1 MTRTSQI
8 FLTVALVLG
17 AAFAVP
23 LSASAQPGY
32 GSGQRITCSSDD
44 GRRNWCDIGR
54 ARDVQL
60 VHQISGSACIRDN
73 TWGVDGRGLWVDRGC
88 RAEFV
93 FSGGGGGYE
102 GGGGGYPGPQR
113 PQGITCS
120 SDDGR
125 RNWCDIGRARDV
137 RLSRQISGS
146 PCIQDST
153 WGVDG
158 RGLWV
163 DRGCRAEFVF
173 ASGDGGFGGGGG
185 GYPGPQQPQGITCS
199 SDDGRRNWCDIGR
212 ARDVQ
217 LSRQISGSPCIQG
230 STWGIDGRGLWVD
243 RGCRA
248 EFVFGGGGG
257 GYPGPQQPQVIT
269 CSSDNGRRNW
279 CDVGNRRDIRFSRQI
294 SGSPCVQGDTW
305 GIDRRGIWV
314 DRGCRAEFFVR

>member
-1 MTRTSQI
+1 VTLFFSKEDKMTRTSQLL
-8 FLTVALVLG
+8 LTVACVLG

-23 LSASAQPGY
+23 SSAAAQPGY

-60 VHQISGSACIRDN
+60 SRQISGSPCIQGR
-73 TWGVDGRGLWVDRGC
+73 TWGIDGRGLWVDGGC

-93 FSGGGGGYE
+93 FSGG
-102 GGGGGYPGPQR
+102 
-113 PQGITCS
+113 
-120 SDDGR
+120 
-125 RNWCDIGRARDV
+125 
-137 RLSRQISGS
+137 
-146 PCIQDST
+146 
-153 WGVDG
+153 
-158 RGLWV
+158 
-163 DRGCRAEFVF
+163 
-173 ASGDGGFGGGGG
+173 GGFGGGGG

-212 ARDVQ
+212 GRDVQ

-230 STWGIDGRGLWVD
+230 RTWGVDRRGLWVD
-243 RGCRA
+243 QGCRA

-257 GYPGPQQPQVIT
+257 FAGGGGGYPGQQQPQVIT

-279 CDVGNRRDIRFSRQI
+279 CDVGNRRDIRLNRQI

-305 GIDRRGIWV
+305 GTDRRGIWV